1 MNKTVSQI
9 TKEFYRIWRRTIPG
23 LTPVWFHPLLG
34 WNEEEK
40 IAKFFTKD
48 SWRQKQDEGVA
59 HLEKPL
65 NLWAHAHTISVQ
77 DEVITIT
84 RDEDNNVSQ
93 HTYALDSFNT
103 ICVKNLDEARKIEN
117 NDGLLGGLFVVDY
130 STKKVYR
137 LVVKINNKVR
147 LERVLNPYATRLP
160 WFVAD
165 LYPAEKQKLENA
177 FDGTLN
183 TTKDRP
189 EENGY

>member
-9 TKEFYRIWRRTIPG
+9 TKEFYRNWTRTAQS

-34 WNEEEK
+34 WEEEK
-40 IAKFFTKD
+40 TAKFFYKD
-48 SWRQKQDEGVA
+48 SWRRKEDEGA
-59 HLEKPL
+59 DHLEKPL

-103 ICVKNLDEARKIEN
+103 ICVKNLDEARKLEN
-117 NDGLLGGLFVVDY
+117 NNGLLGGLFVVDY

-137 LVVKINNKVR
+137 LVVKINNKAR
-147 LERVLNPYATRLP
+147 LERILNPYVTRLP
-160 WFVAD
+160 W
-165 LYPAEKQKLENA
+165 LYATSDRRVKKIENA

-183 TTKDRP
+183 TTKHKP

>member
-9 TKEFYRIWRRTIPG
+9 TKEFYRNWKRTLPR

-34 WNEEEK
+34 WEEEK
-40 IAKFFTKD
+40 TSKFFYKE
-48 SWRQKQDEGVA
+48 SWRQKEDEGVA

-103 ICVKNLDEARKIEN
+103 ICVKNLDEARKLEN
-117 NDGLLGGLFVVDY
+117 NDGLLGGLFVVNY
-130 STKKVYR
+130 STKMVYR

-147 LERVLNPYATRLP
+147 LERILNPYVTRLP
-160 WFVAD
+160 WLFAKSEATR
-165 LYPAEKQKLENA
+165 LKKIENA

-183 TTKDRP
+183 TTKHKP